1 MITKEI
7 ITEMRNQTLVPI
19 QALILPILF
28 TFGYLGFSLFLI
40 NSEMNQLT
48 FLTAGFLLT
57 PILFYTTFGEVVE
70 LIGYSWKLAS
80 ESGRSLNEVLPTF
93 ITKRIRYQS
102 VALLI
107 GAIFV
112 IKLELFVPYY
122 VCLFAILWMGALFS

>member
-1 MITKEI
+1 
-7 ITEMRNQTLVPI
+7 MRNQTLVPI

-112 IKLELFVPYY
+112 IKL
-122 VCLFAILWMGALFS
+122 AILWMGALFS